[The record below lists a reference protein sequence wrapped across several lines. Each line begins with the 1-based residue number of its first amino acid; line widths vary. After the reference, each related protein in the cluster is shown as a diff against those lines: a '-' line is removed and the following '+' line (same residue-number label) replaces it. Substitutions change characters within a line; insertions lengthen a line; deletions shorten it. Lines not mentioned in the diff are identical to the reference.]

1 MFTVQE
7 KCCIVLIFLISSA
20 SAMFFFISS
29 AVQMQY
35 LACWYKQH
43 FTQCAGPENIHTPP
57 TEGTG
62 ISWGVGGSVR
72 PKNLKKCMKL
82 CWNFQRG
89 LGGGGGA
96 KKKSLL
102 WVRYAYFIEL
112 HNT

>member
-35 LACWYKQH
+35 LAYWYKQH
-43 FTQCAGPENIHTPP
+43 FTKCAGLENIHTPP

-89 LGGGGGA
+89 WGWGEGLRKNPFCG
-96 KKKSLL
+96 
-102 WVRYAYFIEL
+102 
-112 HNT
+112 